1 MHELTIHLPFP
12 TCHPQAEPMGGLVD
26 AVNKFSL
33 LGQGMG
39 KGGGGL
45 LSPASTVLGIGS
57 GRRKRVFLLPDRQSP
72 CRPKLLPVSVCKT
85 HSFNMFAVT
94 WYPLRSIF
102 VTIPFKCKELGSTRP
117 FLLKLDTPN
126 VTNYSCERRQPP
138 RPLYFYLKHD
148 LPICDLTSITLL
160 IVLDSRKTNAEIFMD
175 VLEIWECAS

>member
-1 MHELTIHLPFP
+1 
-12 TCHPQAEPMGGLVD
+12 
-26 AVNKFSL
+26 
-33 LGQGMG
+33 MG
-39 KGGGGL
+39 KGGGGGRW
-45 LSPASTVLGIGS
+45 PAVTCLHCARDRQRQEETG
-57 GRRKRVFLLPDRQSP
+57 VFLLPDRQSP

-94 WYPLRSIF
+94 WYPLQSIF

-138 RPLYFYLKHD
+138 RPLYFYLKRD
-148 LPICDLTSITLL
+148 LPTCDLTSITLL

>member
-1 MHELTIHLPFP
+1 MQLTGS
-12 TCHPQAEPMGGLVD
+12 ASRGREWGRVEV
-26 AVNKFSL
+26 AA
-33 LGQGMG
+33 
-39 KGGGGL
+39 GGL

-57 GRRKRVFLLPDRQSP
+57 GRRKRVFLLPDGQSP

-94 WYPLRSIF
+94 WYPLQSIF

-138 RPLYFYLKHD
+138 RPLYFYLKRD
-148 LPICDLTSITLL
+148 LPTCDLTSITLL